1 MARLQHKII
10 KNFTRRLDY
19 LKAKAKTKVIAG
31 TEFCN
36 AEAKVGEA

>member
-1 MARLQHKII
+1 MPRSQHKII
-10 KNFTRRLDY
+10 KNVTRRLGY